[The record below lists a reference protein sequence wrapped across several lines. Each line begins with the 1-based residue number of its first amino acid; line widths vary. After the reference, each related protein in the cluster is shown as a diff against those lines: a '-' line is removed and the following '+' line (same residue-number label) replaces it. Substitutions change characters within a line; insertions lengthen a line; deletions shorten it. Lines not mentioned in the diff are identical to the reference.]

1 MVLNIKE
8 KNSNSIKERIDILK
22 DVIIFSESNKNILK
36 RLASSLLDVFI
47 VKDQA
52 IFHKGDQQNAM
63 YIIVN
68 GNVKVHDEGHI
79 FAQLKEKDFFGEY
92 SLIDSSVRSATVTAT
107 ENTHLLCLDQIEFQ
121 KIMDDNPD
129 VSRAVLKALIKRL
142 RNNNISEE
150 KLAQNTI
157 KIAHQRDILDNQK
170 KELEELNA
178 TKDKFFTIIAHDL
191 KNPFNTVIGLS
202 ELLIE
207 RYESYDSK
215 KIKEFINQIYIF
227 STNAYNLLEDLLQ
240 WARSQTGKMEVK
252 LEKINIFDL
261 ARENTDIFLEIAEKK
276 GVILESKITS
286 DLYAFIDRN
295 MITTVLRNLISNS
308 IKFTN
313 SNDIISLE
321 AKVNKDFIEISVID
335 SGVGIPKN
343 SIDKIFKIDSN
354 ISTQGTKEETGTG
367 LGLIISSEFV
377 EKNGG
382 TIIVKSEEGEGTQ
395 FMFTVPLYKD

>member
-1 MVLNIKE
+1 
-8 KNSNSIKERIDILK
+8 
-22 DVIIFSESNKNILK
+22 
-36 RLASSLLDVFI
+36 
-47 VKDQA
+47 
-52 IFHKGDQQNAM
+52 
-63 YIIVN
+63 
-68 GNVKVHDEGHI
+68 
-79 FAQLKEKDFFGEY
+79 
-92 SLIDSSVRSATVTAT
+92 
-107 ENTHLLCLDQIEFQ
+107 
-121 KIMDDNPD
+121 
-129 VSRAVLKALIKRL
+129 
-142 RNNNISEE
+142 
-150 KLAQNTI
+150 
-157 KIAHQRDILDNQK
+157 
-170 KELEELNA
+170 
-178 TKDKFFTIIAHDL
+178 
-191 KNPFNTVIGLS
+191 
-202 ELLIE
+202 
-207 RYESYDSK
+207 
-215 KIKEFINQIYIF
+215 
-227 STNAYNLLEDLLQ
+227 
-240 WARSQTGKMEVK
+240 MEVK